1 MNVGM
6 YLLNPL
12 WKIGYYYFICSTFTL
27 VLLLILVP
35 VDEMLVINCMQLE
48 CLKCGH
54 TWYSSRDAI
63 SSLEMNTMATP
74 TVGIA
79 PWATS
84 KFEEVEKDIMSPRP
98 APSPQPMD
106 TASGNI
112 ASPKPKVL
120 STPSFKSHYEEVENT
135 LSEKLPVTNP
145 VVKDFVNIINASETT
160 ATEKHMEDDVVTPS
174 STPGL
179 ESINS
184 SSCNNISASETVTIP
199 NADSETILHSLD
211 ASVHSPDQKLA
222 RVEID
227 DVSTENG
234 NGHSHP
240 LEHQESTVA
249 TIRSVPII
257 GEEETVSKV
266 SVGSVIP
273 SPCSDTFKL

>member
-1 MNVGM
+1 MILLF
-6 YLLNPL
+6 YLFNFY
-12 WKIGYYYFICSTFTL
+12 IGL
-27 VLLLILVP
+27 VIDIGP
-35 VDEMLVINCMQLE
+35 VDETLVVNCMQLE

-63 SSLEMNTMATP
+63 SSLEMNTLATP

-84 KFEEVEKDIMSPRP
+84 KFEEVEKDITSPRP

-120 STPSFKSHYEEVENT
+120 STPSFTNHYEEVENT

-179 ESINS
+179 ESTNS

-199 NADSETILHSLD
+199 NADSEILHSLD
-211 ASVHSPDQKLA
+211 VSVHSPDEKTTL
-222 RVEID
+222 VGID
-227 DVSTENG
+227 DVSTEDG
-234 NGHSHP
+234 NGHFHP

-249 TIRSVPII
+249 TIRSVSIM

-266 SVGSVIP
+266 SVESVIL
-273 SPCSDTFKL
+273 SPCSDTFNL

>member
-6 YLLNPL
+6 YLWNAL
-12 WKIGYYYFICSTFTL
+12 WKIRYYYFICSTFTL

-35 VDEMLVINCMQLE
+35 VDETLVVNCMQLE

-98 APSPQPMD
+98 VPSPQPLD

-120 STPSFKSHYEEVENT
+120 STPSFKNHYEEVENT

-160 ATEKHMEDDVVTPS
+160 ATEKHMEDDVVTAS
-174 STPGL
+174 NTPGL

-199 NADSETILHSLD
+199 NADSEILHSLD
-211 ASVHSPDQKLA
+211 VSVHSPDKNKT
-222 RVEID
+222 RVGIN
-227 DVSTENG
+227 DVSTESG
-234 NGHSHP
+234 NGHFHP

-249 TIRSVPII
+249 SIRSVPIM

-266 SVGSVIP
+266 SVESVIP
-273 SPCSDTFKL
+273 SPCSDTFNL